1 MDEEV
6 SVLLLRLLM
15 MQETSEE
22 VRFAGLQ
29 LVQELIRISTVK

>member
-22 VRFAGLQ
+22 VRLTGLQ